1 MKIVLFAGGRDM
13 VETIVPPPIEEEK
26 KLETH
31 PFVELMIIV
40 FCFIVAVCAMIAGA
54 VGNYVVAGIS
64 VTLALFFVIIMLG
77 YRGVIG
83 QRQ

>member
-1 MKIVLFAGGRDM
+1 MRIVWYAGDENI
-13 VETIVPPPIEEEK
+13 VETIVPPPVDEEDQK
-26 KLETH
+26 TH
-31 PFVELMIIV
+31 PFVELMIII

-54 VGNYVVAGIS
+54 VGNYFVAGIS